1 MGVQRRPH
9 ALAALSTLLGP
20 VTAGLYE
27 TDRLPS
33 LGADL
38 GGVWFVTAAGLVGLA
53 VAAYGIRQRTLVL
66 GAVSMIVNAGV
77 TALYGFLAVF
87 FTFGGSR

>member
-1 MGVQRRPH
+1 MGVRRKPR
-9 ALAALSTLLGP
+9 ALVALSTLLGP

-27 TDRLPS
+27 MGRLPS

-38 GGVWFVTAAGLVGLA
+38 GGVWLVTAAGLVGLA
-53 VAAYGIRQRTLVL
+53 VAAYGIRRRTLVL

-77 TALYGFLAVF
+77 TALYGFLALF